1 MRARSSALRTP
12 RRTRRCASCMA
23 VSVRE
28 AAFRYE
34 PAPLFKVAKGAR
46 RGNRKGGRGRPARLA
61 PPARSARPEPA
72 GIGSSAGRSIEH
84 PGPSHSPRGDRPM
97 KKALF
102 GLAVLVL
109 VAVPAP
115 VGARDKG
122 KRPPGG
128 ADKKGAERAY
138 FGEPKY
144 GGFTPYGGGTSVQV
158 TLGPGAAG

>member
-61 PPARSARPEPA
+61 RAARSAGSNQRAFPGLVPGRRTRDA
-72 GIGSSAGRSIEH
+72 LRGIPCVGRLGS
-84 PGPSHSPRGDRPM
+84 
-97 KKALF
+97 AL
-102 GLAVLVL
+102 LLVL
-109 VAVPAP
+109 
-115 VGARDKG
+115 
-122 KRPPGG
+122 
-128 ADKKGAERAY
+128 
-138 FGEPKY
+138 
-144 GGFTPYGGGTSVQV
+144 
-158 TLGPGAAG
+158 LAAFL